1 MQWTIHSSSLELNS
15 CKTFA
20 AKTAIWRQYSLF
32 AFAGSMNQALC
43 QTWLW
48 LQVARSVFTSIKSHR
63 EQWIDLYIWPVLDR
77 ATNLKRYFCHGS
89 SGFLSIFNPVLLNLF
104 PVLLLRFD
112 GMLLWIAAVAMAMD
126 AAAAAAGG
134 ATTGDAVVTVSAL
147 TCSPVKCKVSD
158 WY

>member
-1 MQWTIHSSSLELNS
+1 MNNS
-15 CKTFA
+15 QQLTWAQLLQNIRCENSHLTS
-20 AKTAIWRQYSLF
+20 IF
-32 AFAGSMNQALC
+32 AFRIRRKYEPSLC